1 MSIRIALAGNPNCGK
16 TTLFNELTGSNQY
29 VGNWAGV
36 TVEKKDGIL
45 KGHKDV
51 IIQDLP
57 GIYSL
62 SPYTLEEK
70 VARNYLVNEQ
80 PDVIL
85 NIIDGTNLERNLYLS
100 TQLIEIGLPVVMAV
114 NMMDLVK
121 KSGDKIDIKK
131 MGEELGCEVVEI
143 SALQGKGCKEAAERA
158 IEAAK
163 SGRKHC
169 LPSVFT
175 GSVEH
180 AIAHIEESIHDKVD
194 KEFVRWYAIKVF
206 ERDHDATDALQLD
219 PKTLAHL
226 DTHIKDCEDEMD
238 DDSESIIIN
247 QRYSYIG
254 RIISSVLTKKHDGHA
269 MTVSDKIDRVV
280 TNRILALPIFFAI
293 MTFVYYISVTTI
305 GTWATDWTN
314 DVFFGE
320 YVNDAA
326 AGLMEAI
333 AAPDWLES
341 LVVDGII
348 GGVGTVLGF
357 VPQIVLIFFFLALLE
372 DSGYMARVAFIMD
385 RIFRKFG
392 LSGKSF
398 IPMLV
403 SMGCGVPGVMAT
415 RTIENEKDRRMT
427 IMTTTF
433 IPCGAKTPIIA
444 LIAGAFFPENSWVAP
459 GAYFIG
465 VGAIILSGL
474 ILKKTA
480 MFAGD
485 PTPFVME
492 LPIYHIPAWK
502 NVIIHAWDRC
512 KAFVQK
518 AGTVIFVSSALIW
531 FLSSYNWK
539 VDSVEQN
546 DSMLA
551 SIGNVAAPVFQPLGW
566 GEWKPTMATITGLIA
581 KENVVGTFGV
591 LYADGSSG
599 EDEAEKTEDS
609 PETQEMAPA
618 GRELQASL
626 EEGSGESA
634 AEAEEE
640 EDEDEEIR
648 ETGDRLVQAGA
659 FTFLSAFSFMIF
671 NLLCAPCFA
680 AMGAIRREM
689 NSAKWTFFA
698 IGYMCALAY
707 CLAFLIY
714 QLGAWLY
721 AEASFGIGQGI
732 ALLLLLGLVYLVAKK
747 PYTASK

>member
-398 IPMLV
+398 IPILV
-403 SMGCGVPGVMAT
+403 GSGCGVPAVMAT
-415 RTIENEKDRRMT
+415 RTIEDQRDRRMT
-427 IMTTTF
+427 IMLCTF
-433 IPCGAKTPIIA
+433 IPCSAKAVIISM
-444 LIAGAFFPENSWVAP
+444 ITSTFFPDSVLMAP
-459 GAYFIG
+459 AMYFLGIAVIVLAG
-465 VGAIILSGL
+465 IA
-474 ILKKTA
+474 LKKTSA
-480 MFAGD
+480 FAGD
-485 PTPFVME
+485 PAPFVME
-492 LPIYHIPAWK
+492 LPAYHIPAMK
-502 NVIIHAWDRC
+502 GVIRHMWDRA
-512 KAFVQK
+512 KGFIIK
-518 AGTVIFVSSALIW
+518 AGTIIFAACVIIW
-531 FLSSYNWK
+531 FFSAFNASMEM
-539 VDSVEQN
+539 VDIE

-551 SIGNVAAPVFQPLGW
+551 AFGGAISWIFAPVGLGD
-566 GEWKPTMATITGLIA
+566 WKGAVAVISAEMA
-581 KENVVGTFGV
+581 KENAIGTLAVLNGV
-591 LYADGSSG
+591 AADA
-599 EDEAEKTEDS
+599 EDMEL
-609 PETQEMAPA
+609 MAGIA
-618 GRELQASL
+618 GM
-626 EEGSGESA
+626 
-634 AEAEEE
+634 
-640 EDEDEEIR
+640 
-648 ETGDRLVQAGA
+648 
-659 FTFLSAFSFMIF
+659 FTPIAAFSFMIL
-671 NLLCAPCFA
+671 NLFDPPCVV
-680 AMGAIRREM
+680 AMATIAREM
-689 NSAKWTFFA
+689 GDRKWAALA
-698 IGYMCALAY
+698 IGFQIMLGYDMAFVAY
-707 CLAFLIY
+707 NIGSWLFY
-714 QLGAWLY
+714 GA
-721 AEASFGIGQGI
+721 AFGIGQVLAI
-732 ALLLLLGLVYLVAKK
+732 VVSLAALWMIVRPAPKK
-747 PYTASK
+747 KEEILEGAGVKA

>member
-398 IPMLV
+398 IPILV
-403 SMGCGVPGVMAT
+403 GSGCGVPAVMAT
-415 RTIENEKDRRMT
+415 RTIEDQRDRRMT
-427 IMTTTF
+427 IMLCTF
-433 IPCGAKTPIIA
+433 IPCSAKAVIISM
-444 LIAGAFFPENSWVAP
+444 ITSTFFPDSVLMAP
-459 GAYFIG
+459 GMYFLGIAVIVLAG
-465 VGAIILSGL
+465 IA
-474 ILKKTA
+474 LKKTSA
-480 MFAGD
+480 FAGD
-485 PTPFVME
+485 PAPFVME
-492 LPIYHIPAWK
+492 LPAYHIPAMK
-502 NVIIHAWDRC
+502 GVIRHMWDRA
-512 KAFVQK
+512 KGFIIK
-518 AGTVIFVSSALIW
+518 AGTIIFAACVIIW
-531 FLSSYNWK
+531 FFSAFNASMEM
-539 VDSVEQN
+539 VDIE

-551 SIGNVAAPVFQPLGW
+551 AFGGAISWIFAPVGLGD
-566 GEWKPTMATITGLIA
+566 WKGAVAVISAEMA
-581 KENVVGTFGV
+581 KENAIGTLAVLNGV
-591 LYADGSSG
+591 AADA
-599 EDEAEKTEDS
+599 EDMEL
-609 PETQEMAPA
+609 MAGIA
-618 GRELQASL
+618 GM
-626 EEGSGESA
+626 
-634 AEAEEE
+634 
-640 EDEDEEIR
+640 
-648 ETGDRLVQAGA
+648 
-659 FTFLSAFSFMIF
+659 FTPIAAFSFMIL
-671 NLLCAPCFA
+671 NLFDPPCVV
-680 AMGAIRREM
+680 AMATIAREM
-689 NSAKWTFFA
+689 GDRKWAALA
-698 IGYMCALAY
+698 IGFQIMLGYGMAFVAY
-707 CLAFLIY
+707 NIGSWLFY
-714 QLGAWLY
+714 GA
-721 AEASFGIGQGI
+721 AFGIGQVLAI
-732 ALLLLLGLVYLVAKK
+732 VVSLAALWMIVRPAPKK
-747 PYTASK
+747 KEEILEGAGVKA

>member
-398 IPMLV
+398 IPILV
-403 SMGCGVPGVMAT
+403 GSGCGVPAVMAT
-415 RTIENEKDRRMT
+415 RTIEDQRDRRMT
-427 IMTTTF
+427 IMLCTF
-433 IPCGAKTPIIA
+433 IPCSAKAVIISM
-444 LIAGAFFPENSWVAP
+444 ITSTFFPDSVLMAP
-459 GAYFIG
+459 AMYFLGIAVIVLAG
-465 VGAIILSGL
+465 IA
-474 ILKKTA
+474 LKKTSA
-480 MFAGD
+480 FAGD
-485 PTPFVME
+485 PAPFVME
-492 LPIYHIPAWK
+492 LPAYHIPAMK
-502 NVIIHAWDRC
+502 GVIRHMWDRA
-512 KAFVQK
+512 KGFIIK
-518 AGTVIFVSSALIW
+518 AGTIIFAACVIIW
-531 FLSSYNWK
+531 FFSAFNASMEM
-539 VDSVEQN
+539 VDIE

-551 SIGNVAAPVFQPLGW
+551 AFGGAISWIFAPVGLGD
-566 GEWKPTMATITGLIA
+566 WKGAVAVISAEMA
-581 KENVVGTFGV
+581 KENAIGTLAVLNGV
-591 LYADGSSG
+591 AADA
-599 EDEAEKTEDS
+599 EDMEL
-609 PETQEMAPA
+609 MAGIA
-618 GRELQASL
+618 GM
-626 EEGSGESA
+626 
-634 AEAEEE
+634 
-640 EDEDEEIR
+640 
-648 ETGDRLVQAGA
+648 
-659 FTFLSAFSFMIF
+659 FTPIAAFSFMIL
-671 NLLCAPCFA
+671 NLFDPPCVV
-680 AMGAIRREM
+680 AMATIAREM
-689 NSAKWTFFA
+689 GDRKWAALA
-698 IGYMCALAY
+698 IGFQIMLGYGMAFVAY
-707 CLAFLIY
+707 NIGSWLFY
-714 QLGAWLY
+714 GA
-721 AEASFGIGQGI
+721 AFGIGQI
-732 ALLLLLGLVYLVAKK
+732 LAIVVSLAALWMIVRPAPKK
-747 PYTASK
+747 KEEILEGAGVKA

>member
-357 VPQIVLIFFFLALLE
+357 VPQIVLIFFFLTLLE

-398 IPMLV
+398 IPILV
-403 SMGCGVPGVMAT
+403 GSGCGVPAVMAT
-415 RTIENEKDRRMT
+415 RTIEDQRDRRMT
-427 IMTTTF
+427 IMLCTF
-433 IPCGAKTPIIA
+433 IPCSAKAVIISM
-444 LIAGAFFPENSWVAP
+444 ITSTFFPDSVLMAP
-459 GAYFIG
+459 AMYFLGIAVIVLAG
-465 VGAIILSGL
+465 IA
-474 ILKKTA
+474 LKKTSA
-480 MFAGD
+480 FAGD
-485 PTPFVME
+485 PAPFVME
-492 LPIYHIPAWK
+492 LPAYHIPAMK
-502 NVIIHAWDRC
+502 GVIRHMWDRA
-512 KAFVQK
+512 KGFIIK
-518 AGTVIFVSSALIW
+518 AGTIIFAACVIIW
-531 FLSSYNWK
+531 FFSAFNASMEM
-539 VDSVEQN
+539 VDIE

-551 SIGNVAAPVFQPLGW
+551 AFGGAISWIFAPVGLGD
-566 GEWKPTMATITGLIA
+566 WKGAVAVISAEMA
-581 KENVVGTFGV
+581 KENAIGTLAVLNGV
-591 LYADGSSG
+591 AADA
-599 EDEAEKTEDS
+599 EDMEL
-609 PETQEMAPA
+609 MAGIA
-618 GRELQASL
+618 GM
-626 EEGSGESA
+626 
-634 AEAEEE
+634 
-640 EDEDEEIR
+640 
-648 ETGDRLVQAGA
+648 
-659 FTFLSAFSFMIF
+659 FTPIAAFSFMIL
-671 NLLCAPCFA
+671 NLFDPPCVV
-680 AMGAIRREM
+680 AMATIAREM
-689 NSAKWTFFA
+689 GDRKWAALA
-698 IGYMCALAY
+698 IGFQIMLGYGMALVAY
-707 CLAFLIY
+707 NIGSWLFY
-714 QLGAWLY
+714 GA
-721 AEASFGIGQGI
+721 AFGIGQVLAI
-732 ALLLLLGLVYLVAKK
+732 VVSLAALWMIVRPAPKK
-747 PYTASK
+747 KEEILEGAGVKA

>member
-100 TQLIEIGLPVVMAV
+100 AQLIEIGLPVVMAV

-305 GTWATDWTN
+305 GTWATNWTN

-398 IPMLV
+398 IPILV
-403 SMGCGVPGVMAT
+403 GSGCGVPAVMAT
-415 RTIENEKDRRMT
+415 RTIEDQRDRRMT
-427 IMTTTF
+427 IMLCTF
-433 IPCGAKTPIIA
+433 IPCSAKAVIISM
-444 LIAGAFFPENSWVAP
+444 ITSTFFPDSVLMAP
-459 GAYFIG
+459 AMYFLGIAVIVLAG
-465 VGAIILSGL
+465 IA
-474 ILKKTA
+474 LKKTSA
-480 MFAGD
+480 FAGD
-485 PTPFVME
+485 PAPFVME
-492 LPIYHIPAWK
+492 LPAYHIPAMK
-502 NVIIHAWDRC
+502 GVIRHMWDRA
-512 KAFVQK
+512 KGFIIK
-518 AGTVIFVSSALIW
+518 AGTIIFAACVIIW
-531 FLSSYNWK
+531 FFSAFNASMEM
-539 VDSVEQN
+539 VDIE

-551 SIGNVAAPVFQPLGW
+551 AFGGAISWIFAPVGLGD
-566 GEWKPTMATITGLIA
+566 WKGAVAVISAEMA
-581 KENVVGTFGV
+581 KENAIGTLAVLNGV
-591 LYADGSSG
+591 AADA
-599 EDEAEKTEDS
+599 EDMEL
-609 PETQEMAPA
+609 MAGIA
-618 GRELQASL
+618 GM
-626 EEGSGESA
+626 
-634 AEAEEE
+634 
-640 EDEDEEIR
+640 
-648 ETGDRLVQAGA
+648 
-659 FTFLSAFSFMIF
+659 FTPIAAFSFMIL
-671 NLLCAPCFA
+671 NLFDPPCVV
-680 AMGAIRREM
+680 AMATIAREM
-689 NSAKWTFFA
+689 GDRKWAALA
-698 IGYMCALAY
+698 IGFQIMLGYGMAFVAY
-707 CLAFLIY
+707 NIGSWLFY
-714 QLGAWLY
+714 GA
-721 AEASFGIGQGI
+721 AFGIGQVLAI
-732 ALLLLLGLVYLVAKK
+732 VVSLAALWMIVRPAPKK
-747 PYTASK
+747 KEEILEGAGVKA

>member
-280 TNRILALPIFFAI
+280 TNRILALPIFFVI

-398 IPMLV
+398 IPILV
-403 SMGCGVPGVMAT
+403 GSGCGVPAVMAT
-415 RTIENEKDRRMT
+415 RTIEDQRDRRMT
-427 IMTTTF
+427 IMLCTF
-433 IPCGAKTPIIA
+433 IPCSAKAVIISM
-444 LIAGAFFPENSWVAP
+444 ITSTFFPDSVLMAP
-459 GAYFIG
+459 AMYFLGIAVIVLAG
-465 VGAIILSGL
+465 IA
-474 ILKKTA
+474 LKKTSA
-480 MFAGD
+480 FAGD
-485 PTPFVME
+485 PAPFVME
-492 LPIYHIPAWK
+492 LPAYHIPAMK
-502 NVIIHAWDRC
+502 GVIRHMWDRA
-512 KAFVQK
+512 KGFIIK
-518 AGTVIFVSSALIW
+518 AGTIIFAACVIIW
-531 FLSSYNWK
+531 FFSAFNASMEM
-539 VDSVEQN
+539 VDIE

-551 SIGNVAAPVFQPLGW
+551 AFGGAISWIFAPVGLGD
-566 GEWKPTMATITGLIA
+566 WKGAVAVISAEMA
-581 KENVVGTFGV
+581 KENAIGTLAVLNGV
-591 LYADGSSG
+591 AADA
-599 EDEAEKTEDS
+599 EDMEL
-609 PETQEMAPA
+609 MAGIA
-618 GRELQASL
+618 GM
-626 EEGSGESA
+626 
-634 AEAEEE
+634 
-640 EDEDEEIR
+640 
-648 ETGDRLVQAGA
+648 
-659 FTFLSAFSFMIF
+659 FTPIAAFSFMIL
-671 NLLCAPCFA
+671 NLFDPPCVV
-680 AMGAIRREM
+680 AMATIAREM
-689 NSAKWTFFA
+689 GDRKWAALA
-698 IGYMCALAY
+698 IGFQIMLGYGMAFVAY
-707 CLAFLIY
+707 NIGSWLFY
-714 QLGAWLY
+714 GA
-721 AEASFGIGQGI
+721 AFGIGQVLAI
-732 ALLLLLGLVYLVAKK
+732 VVSLAALWMIVRPAPKK
-747 PYTASK
+747 KEEILEGAGVKA

>member
-398 IPMLV
+398 IPILV
-403 SMGCGVPGVMAT
+403 GSGCGVPAVMAT
-415 RTIENEKDRRMT
+415 RTIEDQRDRRMT
-427 IMTTTF
+427 IMLCTF
-433 IPCGAKTPIIA
+433 IPCSAKAVIISM
-444 LIAGAFFPENSWVAP
+444 ITSTFFPDSVLMAP
-459 GAYFIG
+459 AMYFLGIAVIVLAG
-465 VGAIILSGL
+465 IA
-474 ILKKTA
+474 LKKTSA
-480 MFAGD
+480 FAGD
-485 PTPFVME
+485 PAPFVME
-492 LPIYHIPAWK
+492 LPAYHIPAMK
-502 NVIIHAWDRC
+502 GVIRHMWDRA
-512 KAFVQK
+512 KGFIIK
-518 AGTVIFVSSALIW
+518 AGTIIFAACVIIW
-531 FLSSYNWK
+531 FFSAFNASMEM
-539 VDSVEQN
+539 VDIE

-551 SIGNVAAPVFQPLGW
+551 AFGGAISWIFAPVGLGD
-566 GEWKPTMATITGLIA
+566 WKGAVAVISAEMA
-581 KENVVGTFGV
+581 KENAIGTLAVLNGV
-591 LYADGSSG
+591 AADA
-599 EDEAEKTEDS
+599 EDMEL
-609 PETQEMAPA
+609 MAGIA
-618 GRELQASL
+618 GM
-626 EEGSGESA
+626 
-634 AEAEEE
+634 
-640 EDEDEEIR
+640 
-648 ETGDRLVQAGA
+648 
-659 FTFLSAFSFMIF
+659 FTPIAAFSFMIL
-671 NLLCAPCFA
+671 NLFDPPCVV
-680 AMGAIRREM
+680 AMATIAREM
-689 NSAKWTFFA
+689 GDRKWAALA
-698 IGYMCALAY
+698 IGFQIMLGYGM
-707 CLAFLIY
+707 AFVACNIGSWLFY
-714 QLGAWLY
+714 GA
-721 AEASFGIGQGI
+721 AFGIGQVLAI
-732 ALLLLLGLVYLVAKK
+732 VVSLAALWMIVRPAPKK
-747 PYTASK
+747 KEEILEGAGVKA

>member
-1 MSIRIALAGNPNCGK
+1 M
-16 TTLFNELTGSNQY
+16 
-29 VGNWAGV
+29 
-36 TVEKKDGIL
+36 
-45 KGHKDV
+45 
-51 IIQDLP
+51 
-57 GIYSL
+57 
-62 SPYTLEEK
+62 
-70 VARNYLVNEQ
+70 
-80 PDVIL
+80 
-85 NIIDGTNLERNLYLS
+85 
-100 TQLIEIGLPVVMAV
+100 
-114 NMMDLVK
+114 
-121 KSGDKIDIKK
+121 
-131 MGEELGCEVVEI
+131 EI

-398 IPMLV
+398 IPILV
-403 SMGCGVPGVMAT
+403 GSGCGVPAVMAT
-415 RTIENEKDRRMT
+415 RTIEDQRDRRMT
-427 IMTTTF
+427 IMLCTF
-433 IPCGAKTPIIA
+433 IPCSAKAVIISM
-444 LIAGAFFPENSWVAP
+444 ITSTFFPDSVLMAP
-459 GAYFIG
+459 AMYFLGIAVIVLAG
-465 VGAIILSGL
+465 IA
-474 ILKKTA
+474 LKKTSA
-480 MFAGD
+480 FAGD
-485 PTPFVME
+485 PAPFVME
-492 LPIYHIPAWK
+492 LPAYHIPAMK
-502 NVIIHAWDRC
+502 GVIRHMWDRA
-512 KAFVQK
+512 KGFIIK
-518 AGTVIFVSSALIW
+518 AGTIIFAACVIIW
-531 FLSSYNWK
+531 FFSAFNASMEM
-539 VDSVEQN
+539 VDIE

-551 SIGNVAAPVFQPLGW
+551 AFGGAISWIFAPVGLGD
-566 GEWKPTMATITGLIA
+566 WKGAVAVISAEMA
-581 KENVVGTFGV
+581 KENAIGTLAVLNGV
-591 LYADGSSG
+591 AADA
-599 EDEAEKTEDS
+599 EDMEL
-609 PETQEMAPA
+609 MAGIA
-618 GRELQASL
+618 GM
-626 EEGSGESA
+626 
-634 AEAEEE
+634 
-640 EDEDEEIR
+640 
-648 ETGDRLVQAGA
+648 
-659 FTFLSAFSFMIF
+659 FTPIAAFSFMIL
-671 NLLCAPCFA
+671 NLFDPPCVV
-680 AMGAIRREM
+680 AMATIAREM
-689 NSAKWTFFA
+689 GDRKWAALA
-698 IGYMCALAY
+698 IGFQIMLGYGMAFVAY
-707 CLAFLIY
+707 NIGSWLFY
-714 QLGAWLY
+714 GA
-721 AEASFGIGQGI
+721 AFGIGQVLAI
-732 ALLLLLGLVYLVAKK
+732 VVSLAALWMIVRPAPKK
-747 PYTASK
+747 KEEILEGAGVKA

>member
-398 IPMLV
+398 IPILV
-403 SMGCGVPGVMAT
+403 GSGCGVPAVMAT
-415 RTIENEKDRRMT
+415 RTIEDQRDRRMT
-427 IMTTTF
+427 IMLCTF
-433 IPCGAKTPIIA
+433 IPCSAKAVIISM
-444 LIAGAFFPENSWVAP
+444 ITFTFFPDSVLMAP
-459 GAYFIG
+459 AMYFLGIAVIVLAG
-465 VGAIILSGL
+465 IA
-474 ILKKTA
+474 LKKTSA
-480 MFAGD
+480 FAGD
-485 PTPFVME
+485 PAPFVME
-492 LPIYHIPAWK
+492 LPAYHIPAMK
-502 NVIIHAWDRC
+502 GVIRHMWDRA
-512 KAFVQK
+512 KGFIIK
-518 AGTVIFVSSALIW
+518 AGTIIFAACVIIW
-531 FLSSYNWK
+531 FFSAFNASMEM
-539 VDSVEQN
+539 VDIE

-551 SIGNVAAPVFQPLGW
+551 AFGGAISWIFAPVGLGD
-566 GEWKPTMATITGLIA
+566 WKGAVAVISAEMA
-581 KENVVGTFGV
+581 KENAIGTLAVLNGV
-591 LYADGSSG
+591 AADA
-599 EDEAEKTEDS
+599 EDMEL
-609 PETQEMAPA
+609 MAGIA
-618 GRELQASL
+618 GM
-626 EEGSGESA
+626 
-634 AEAEEE
+634 
-640 EDEDEEIR
+640 
-648 ETGDRLVQAGA
+648 
-659 FTFLSAFSFMIF
+659 FTPIAAFSFMIL
-671 NLLCAPCFA
+671 NLFDPPCVV
-680 AMGAIRREM
+680 AMATIAREM
-689 NSAKWTFFA
+689 GDRKWAALA
-698 IGYMCALAY
+698 IGFQIMLGYGMAFVAY
-707 CLAFLIY
+707 NIGSWLFY
-714 QLGAWLY
+714 GA
-721 AEASFGIGQGI
+721 AFGIGQVLAI
-732 ALLLLLGLVYLVAKK
+732 VVSLAALWMIVRPAPKK
-747 PYTASK
+747 KEEILEGAGVKA

>member
-206 ERDHDATDALQLD
+206 ERDHDATDSLQLD

-398 IPMLV
+398 IPILV
-403 SMGCGVPGVMAT
+403 GSGCGVPAVMAT
-415 RTIENEKDRRMT
+415 RTIEDQRDRRMT
-427 IMTTTF
+427 IMLCTF
-433 IPCGAKTPIIA
+433 IPCSAKAVIISM
-444 LIAGAFFPENSWVAP
+444 ITSTFFPDSVLMAP
-459 GAYFIG
+459 AMYFLGIAVIVLAG
-465 VGAIILSGL
+465 IA
-474 ILKKTA
+474 LKKTSA
-480 MFAGD
+480 FAGD
-485 PTPFVME
+485 PAPFVME
-492 LPIYHIPAWK
+492 LPAYHIPAMK
-502 NVIIHAWDRC
+502 GVIRHMWDRA
-512 KAFVQK
+512 KGFIIK
-518 AGTVIFVSSALIW
+518 AGTIIFAACVIIW
-531 FLSSYNWK
+531 FFSAFNASMEM
-539 VDSVEQN
+539 VDIE

-551 SIGNVAAPVFQPLGW
+551 AFGGAISWIFAPVGLGD
-566 GEWKPTMATITGLIA
+566 WKGAVAVISAEMA
-581 KENVVGTFGV
+581 KENAIGTLAVLNGV
-591 LYADGSSG
+591 AADA
-599 EDEAEKTEDS
+599 EDMEL
-609 PETQEMAPA
+609 MAGIA
-618 GRELQASL
+618 GM
-626 EEGSGESA
+626 
-634 AEAEEE
+634 
-640 EDEDEEIR
+640 
-648 ETGDRLVQAGA
+648 
-659 FTFLSAFSFMIF
+659 FTPIAAFSFMIL
-671 NLLCAPCFA
+671 NLFDPPCVV
-680 AMGAIRREM
+680 AMATIAREM
-689 NSAKWTFFA
+689 GDRKWAALA
-698 IGYMCALAY
+698 IGFQIMLGYGMAFVAY
-707 CLAFLIY
+707 NIGSWLFY
-714 QLGAWLY
+714 GA
-721 AEASFGIGQGI
+721 AFGIGQVLAI
-732 ALLLLLGLVYLVAKK
+732 VVSLAALWMIVRPAPKK
-747 PYTASK
+747 KEEILEGAGVKA

>member
-219 PKTLAHL
+219 PKTLAVL

-305 GTWATDWTN
+305 GTWATNWTN

-398 IPMLV
+398 IPILV
-403 SMGCGVPGVMAT
+403 GSGCGVPAVMAT
-415 RTIENEKDRRMT
+415 RTIEDQRDRRMT
-427 IMTTTF
+427 IMLCTF
-433 IPCGAKTPIIA
+433 IPCSAKAVIISM
-444 LIAGAFFPENSWVAP
+444 ITSTFFPDSVLMAP
-459 GAYFIG
+459 AMYFLGIAVIVLAG
-465 VGAIILSGL
+465 IA
-474 ILKKTA
+474 LKKTSA
-480 MFAGD
+480 FAGD
-485 PTPFVME
+485 PAPFVME
-492 LPIYHIPAWK
+492 LPAYHIPAMK
-502 NVIIHAWDRC
+502 GVIRHMWDRA
-512 KAFVQK
+512 KGFIIK
-518 AGTVIFVSSALIW
+518 AGTIIFAACVIIW
-531 FLSSYNWK
+531 FFSAFNASMEM
-539 VDSVEQN
+539 VDIE

-551 SIGNVAAPVFQPLGW
+551 AFGGAISWIFAPVGLGD
-566 GEWKPTMATITGLIA
+566 WKGAVAVISAEMA
-581 KENVVGTFGV
+581 KENAIGTLAVLNGV
-591 LYADGSSG
+591 AADA
-599 EDEAEKTEDS
+599 EDMEL
-609 PETQEMAPA
+609 MAGIA
-618 GRELQASL
+618 GM
-626 EEGSGESA
+626 
-634 AEAEEE
+634 
-640 EDEDEEIR
+640 
-648 ETGDRLVQAGA
+648 
-659 FTFLSAFSFMIF
+659 FTPIAAFSFMIL
-671 NLLCAPCFA
+671 NLFDPPCVV
-680 AMGAIRREM
+680 AMATIAREM
-689 NSAKWTFFA
+689 GDRKWAALA
-698 IGYMCALAY
+698 IGFQIMLGYGMAFVAY
-707 CLAFLIY
+707 NIGSWLFY
-714 QLGAWLY
+714 GA
-721 AEASFGIGQGI
+721 AFGIGQVLAI
-732 ALLLLLGLVYLVAKK
+732 VVSLAALWMIVRPAPKK
-747 PYTASK
+747 KEEILEGAGVKA

>member
-219 PKTLAHL
+219 PKTLAYL

-254 RIISSVLTKKHDGHA
+254 RIISSVLTKKHECHA

-398 IPMLV
+398 IPILV
-403 SMGCGVPGVMAT
+403 GSGCGVPAVMAT
-415 RTIENEKDRRMT
+415 RTIEDQRDRRMT
-427 IMTTTF
+427 IMLCTF
-433 IPCGAKTPIIA
+433 IPCSAKAVIISM
-444 LIAGAFFPENSWVAP
+444 ITSTFFPDSVLMAP
-459 GAYFIG
+459 AMYFLGIAVIVLAG
-465 VGAIILSGL
+465 IA
-474 ILKKTA
+474 LKKTSA
-480 MFAGD
+480 FAGD
-485 PTPFVME
+485 PAPFVME
-492 LPIYHIPAWK
+492 LPAYHIPAMK
-502 NVIIHAWDRC
+502 GVIRHMWDRA
-512 KAFVQK
+512 KGFIIK
-518 AGTVIFVSSALIW
+518 AGTIIFAACVIIW
-531 FLSSYNWK
+531 FFSAFNASMEM
-539 VDSVEQN
+539 VDIE

-551 SIGNVAAPVFQPLGW
+551 AFGGAISWIFAPVGLGD
-566 GEWKPTMATITGLIA
+566 WKGAVAVISAEMA
-581 KENVVGTFGV
+581 KENAIGTLAVLNGV
-591 LYADGSSG
+591 AADA
-599 EDEAEKTEDS
+599 EDMEL
-609 PETQEMAPA
+609 MAGIA
-618 GRELQASL
+618 GM
-626 EEGSGESA
+626 
-634 AEAEEE
+634 
-640 EDEDEEIR
+640 
-648 ETGDRLVQAGA
+648 
-659 FTFLSAFSFMIF
+659 FTPIAAFSFMIL
-671 NLLCAPCFA
+671 NLFDPPCVV
-680 AMGAIRREM
+680 AMATIAREM
-689 NSAKWTFFA
+689 GDRKWAALA
-698 IGYMCALAY
+698 IGFQIMLGYGMAFVAY
-707 CLAFLIY
+707 NIGSWLFY
-714 QLGAWLY
+714 GA
-721 AEASFGIGQGI
+721 AFGIGQVLAI
-732 ALLLLLGLVYLVAKK
+732 VVSLAALWMIVRPAPKK
-747 PYTASK
+747 KEEILEGAGVKA

>member
-314 DVFFGE
+314 DVFIGE

-398 IPMLV
+398 IPILV
-403 SMGCGVPGVMAT
+403 GSGCGVPAVMAT
-415 RTIENEKDRRMT
+415 RTIEDQRDRRMT
-427 IMTTTF
+427 IMLCTF
-433 IPCGAKTPIIA
+433 IPCSAKAVIISM
-444 LIAGAFFPENSWVAP
+444 ITSTFFPDSVLMAP
-459 GAYFIG
+459 AMYFLGIAVIVLAG
-465 VGAIILSGL
+465 IA
-474 ILKKTA
+474 LKKTSA
-480 MFAGD
+480 FAGD
-485 PTPFVME
+485 PAPFVME
-492 LPIYHIPAWK
+492 LPAYHIPAMTG
-502 NVIIHAWDRC
+502 VIRHMWDRA
-512 KAFVQK
+512 KGFIIK
-518 AGTVIFVSSALIW
+518 AGTIIFAACVIIW
-531 FLSSYNWK
+531 FFSAFNASMEM
-539 VDSVEQN
+539 VDIE

-551 SIGNVAAPVFQPLGW
+551 AFGGAISWIFAPVGLGD
-566 GEWKPTMATITGLIA
+566 WKGAVAVISAEMA
-581 KENVVGTFGV
+581 KENAIGTLAVLNGV
-591 LYADGSSG
+591 AADA
-599 EDEAEKTEDS
+599 EDMEL
-609 PETQEMAPA
+609 MAGIA
-618 GRELQASL
+618 GM
-626 EEGSGESA
+626 
-634 AEAEEE
+634 
-640 EDEDEEIR
+640 
-648 ETGDRLVQAGA
+648 
-659 FTFLSAFSFMIF
+659 FTPIAAFSFMIL
-671 NLLCAPCFA
+671 NLFDPPCVV
-680 AMGAIRREM
+680 AMATIAREM
-689 NSAKWTFFA
+689 GDRKWAALA
-698 IGYMCALAY
+698 IGFQIMLGYGMAFVAY
-707 CLAFLIY
+707 NIGSWLFY
-714 QLGAWLY
+714 GA
-721 AEASFGIGQGI
+721 AFGIGQVLAI
-732 ALLLLLGLVYLVAKK
+732 VVSLAALWMIVRPAPKK
-747 PYTASK
+747 KEEILEGAGVKA

>member
-398 IPMLV
+398 IPILV
-403 SMGCGVPGVMAT
+403 GSGCGVPAVMAT
-415 RTIENEKDRRMT
+415 RTIEDQRDRRMT
-427 IMTTTF
+427 IMLCTF
-433 IPCGAKTPIIA
+433 IPCSAKAVIISM
-444 LIAGAFFPENSWVAP
+444 ITSTFFPDSVLMAP
-459 GAYFIG
+459 AMYFLGIAVIVLAG
-465 VGAIILSGL
+465 IA
-474 ILKKTA
+474 LKKTSA
-480 MFAGD
+480 FAGD
-485 PTPFVME
+485 PAPFVME
-492 LPIYHIPAWK
+492 LPAYHIPAMK
-502 NVIIHAWDRC
+502 GVIRHMWDRA
-512 KAFVQK
+512 KGFIIK
-518 AGTVIFVSSALIW
+518 AGTIIFAACVIIW
-531 FLSSYNWK
+531 FFSAFNASMEM
-539 VDSVEQN
+539 VDIE

-551 SIGNVAAPVFQPLGW
+551 AFGGAISWIFAPVGLGD
-566 GEWKPTMATITGLIA
+566 WKDAVAVISAEMA
-581 KENVVGTFGV
+581 KENAIGTLAVLNGV
-591 LYADGSSG
+591 AADA
-599 EDEAEKTEDS
+599 EDMEL
-609 PETQEMAPA
+609 MAGIA
-618 GRELQASL
+618 GM
-626 EEGSGESA
+626 
-634 AEAEEE
+634 
-640 EDEDEEIR
+640 
-648 ETGDRLVQAGA
+648 
-659 FTFLSAFSFMIF
+659 FTPIAAFSFMIL
-671 NLLCAPCFA
+671 NLFDPPCVV
-680 AMGAIRREM
+680 AMATIAREM
-689 NSAKWTFFA
+689 GDRKWAALA
-698 IGYMCALAY
+698 IGFQIMLGYGMAFVAY
-707 CLAFLIY
+707 NIGSWLFY
-714 QLGAWLY
+714 GA
-721 AEASFGIGQGI
+721 AFGIGQVLAI
-732 ALLLLLGLVYLVAKK
+732 VVSLAALWMIVRPAPKK
-747 PYTASK
+747 KEEILEGAGVKA

>member
-398 IPMLV
+398 IPILV
-403 SMGCGVPGVMAT
+403 GSGCGVPAVMAT
-415 RTIENEKDRRMT
+415 RTIEDQRDRRMT
-427 IMTTTF
+427 IMLCTF
-433 IPCGAKTPIIA
+433 IPCSAKAVIISM
-444 LIAGAFFPENSWVAP
+444 ITSTFFPDSVLMAP
-459 GAYFIG
+459 AMYFLGIAVIVLAG
-465 VGAIILSGL
+465 IA
-474 ILKKTA
+474 LKKTSA
-480 MFAGD
+480 FAGD
-485 PTPFVME
+485 PAPFVME
-492 LPIYHIPAWK
+492 LPAYHIPAMK
-502 NVIIHAWDRC
+502 GVIRHMWDRA
-512 KAFVQK
+512 KGFIIK
-518 AGTVIFVSSALIW
+518 AGTIIFAACVIIW
-531 FLSSYNWK
+531 FFSAFNASMEM
-539 VDSVEQN
+539 VDIE

-551 SIGNVAAPVFQPLGW
+551 AFGGAISWIFAPVGLGD
-566 GEWKPTMATITGLIA
+566 WKGAVAVISAEMA
-581 KENVVGTFGV
+581 KENAIGTLAVLNGV
-591 LYADGSSG
+591 AADA
-599 EDEAEKTEDS
+599 EDMEL
-609 PETQEMAPA
+609 MAGIA
-618 GRELQASL
+618 GM
-626 EEGSGESA
+626 
-634 AEAEEE
+634 
-640 EDEDEEIR
+640 
-648 ETGDRLVQAGA
+648 
-659 FTFLSAFSFMIF
+659 FTPIAAFSFMIL
-671 NLLCAPCFA
+671 NLFDPPCVV
-680 AMGAIRREM
+680 AMATIAREM
-689 NSAKWTFFA
+689 GDRKWAALA
-698 IGYMCALAY
+698 IGFQIMLGYGMAFVAY
-707 CLAFLIY
+707 NIGSWLFY
-714 QLGAWLY
+714 GA
-721 AEASFGIGQGI
+721 AFGIGQVLAI
-732 ALLLLLGLVYLVAKK
+732 VVSLAAFWMIVRPAPKK
-747 PYTASK
+747 KEEILEGAGVKA

>member
-121 KSGDKIDIKK
+121 KSGDKINIKK

-398 IPMLV
+398 IPILV
-403 SMGCGVPGVMAT
+403 GSGCGVPAVMAT
-415 RTIENEKDRRMT
+415 RTIEDQRDRRMT
-427 IMTTTF
+427 IMLCTF
-433 IPCGAKTPIIA
+433 IPCSAKAVIISM
-444 LIAGAFFPENSWVAP
+444 ITSTFFPDSVLMAP
-459 GAYFIG
+459 AMYFLGIAVIVLAG
-465 VGAIILSGL
+465 IA
-474 ILKKTA
+474 LKKTSA
-480 MFAGD
+480 FAGD
-485 PTPFVME
+485 PAPFVME
-492 LPIYHIPAWK
+492 LPAYHIPAMK
-502 NVIIHAWDRC
+502 GVIRHMWDRA
-512 KAFVQK
+512 KGFIIK
-518 AGTVIFVSSALIW
+518 AGTIIFAACVIIW
-531 FLSSYNWK
+531 FFSAFNASMEM
-539 VDSVEQN
+539 VDIE

-551 SIGNVAAPVFQPLGW
+551 AFGGAISWIFAPVGLGD
-566 GEWKPTMATITGLIA
+566 WKGAVAVISAEMA
-581 KENVVGTFGV
+581 KENAIGTLAVLNGV
-591 LYADGSSG
+591 AADA
-599 EDEAEKTEDS
+599 EDMEL
-609 PETQEMAPA
+609 MAGIA
-618 GRELQASL
+618 GM
-626 EEGSGESA
+626 
-634 AEAEEE
+634 
-640 EDEDEEIR
+640 
-648 ETGDRLVQAGA
+648 
-659 FTFLSAFSFMIF
+659 FTPIAAFSFMIL
-671 NLLCAPCFA
+671 NLFDPPCVV
-680 AMGAIRREM
+680 AMATIAREM
-689 NSAKWTFFA
+689 GDRKWAALA
-698 IGYMCALAY
+698 IGFQIMLGYGMAFVAY
-707 CLAFLIY
+707 NIGSWLFY
-714 QLGAWLY
+714 GA
-721 AEASFGIGQGI
+721 AFGIGQVLAI
-732 ALLLLLGLVYLVAKK
+732 VVSLAALWMIVRPAPKK
-747 PYTASK
+747 KEEILEGAGVKA

>member
-180 AIAHIEESIHDKVD
+180 AIAYIEESIHDKVD

-341 LVVDGII
+341 LVIDGII

-398 IPMLV
+398 IPILV
-403 SMGCGVPGVMAT
+403 GSGCGVPAVMAT
-415 RTIENEKDRRMT
+415 RTIEDQRDRRMT
-427 IMTTTF
+427 IMLCTF
-433 IPCGAKTPIIA
+433 IPCSAKAVIISM
-444 LIAGAFFPENSWVAP
+444 ITSTFFPDSVLMAP
-459 GAYFIG
+459 AMYFLGIAVIVLAG
-465 VGAIILSGL
+465 IA
-474 ILKKTA
+474 LKKTSA
-480 MFAGD
+480 FAGD
-485 PTPFVME
+485 PAPFVME
-492 LPIYHIPAWK
+492 LPAYHIPAMK
-502 NVIIHAWDRC
+502 GVIRHMWDRA
-512 KAFVQK
+512 KGFIIK
-518 AGTVIFVSSALIW
+518 AGTIIFAACVIIW
-531 FLSSYNWK
+531 FFSAFNASMEM
-539 VDSVEQN
+539 VDIE

-551 SIGNVAAPVFQPLGW
+551 AFGGAISWIFAPVGLGD
-566 GEWKPTMATITGLIA
+566 WKGAVAVISAEMA
-581 KENVVGTFGV
+581 KENAIGTLAVLNGV
-591 LYADGSSG
+591 AADA
-599 EDEAEKTEDS
+599 EDMEL
-609 PETQEMAPA
+609 MAGIA
-618 GRELQASL
+618 GM
-626 EEGSGESA
+626 
-634 AEAEEE
+634 
-640 EDEDEEIR
+640 
-648 ETGDRLVQAGA
+648 
-659 FTFLSAFSFMIF
+659 FTPIAAFSFMIL
-671 NLLCAPCFA
+671 NLFDPPCVV
-680 AMGAIRREM
+680 AMATIAREM
-689 NSAKWTFFA
+689 GDRKWAALA
-698 IGYMCALAY
+698 IGFQIMLGYGMALVAY
-707 CLAFLIY
+707 NIGSWLFY
-714 QLGAWLY
+714 GA
-721 AEASFGIGQGI
+721 AFGIGQVLAI
-732 ALLLLLGLVYLVAKK
+732 VVSLAALWMIVRPAPKK
-747 PYTASK
+747 KEEILEGAGVKA

>member
-398 IPMLV
+398 IPILV
-403 SMGCGVPGVMAT
+403 GSGCGVPAVMAT
-415 RTIENEKDRRMT
+415 RTIEDQRDRRMT
-427 IMTTTF
+427 IMLCTF
-433 IPCGAKTPIIA
+433 IPCSAKAVIISM
-444 LIAGAFFPENSWVAP
+444 ITSTFFPDSVLMAP
-459 GAYFIG
+459 AMYFLGIAVIVLAG
-465 VGAIILSGL
+465 IA
-474 ILKKTA
+474 LKKTSA
-480 MFAGD
+480 FAGD
-485 PTPFVME
+485 PAPFVME
-492 LPIYHIPAWK
+492 LPAYHIPAMK
-502 NVIIHAWDRC
+502 GVIRHMWDRA
-512 KAFVQK
+512 KGFIIK
-518 AGTVIFVSSALIW
+518 AGTIIFAACVIIW
-531 FLSSYNWK
+531 FFSAFNASMEM
-539 VDSVEQN
+539 VDIE

-551 SIGNVAAPVFQPLGW
+551 AFGGAVSWIFAPVGLGD
-566 GEWKPTMATITGLIA
+566 WKGAVAVISAEMA
-581 KENVVGTFGV
+581 KENAIGTLAVLNGV
-591 LYADGSSG
+591 AADA
-599 EDEAEKTEDS
+599 EDMEL
-609 PETQEMAPA
+609 MAGIA
-618 GRELQASL
+618 GM
-626 EEGSGESA
+626 
-634 AEAEEE
+634 
-640 EDEDEEIR
+640 
-648 ETGDRLVQAGA
+648 
-659 FTFLSAFSFMIF
+659 FTPIAAFSFMIL
-671 NLLCAPCFA
+671 NLFDPPCVV
-680 AMGAIRREM
+680 AMATIAREM
-689 NSAKWTFFA
+689 GDRKWAALA
-698 IGYMCALAY
+698 IGFQIMLGYGMAFVAY
-707 CLAFLIY
+707 NIGSWLFY
-714 QLGAWLY
+714 GA
-721 AEASFGIGQGI
+721 AFGIGQVLAI
-732 ALLLLLGLVYLVAKK
+732 VVSLAALWMIVRPAPKK
-747 PYTASK
+747 KEEILEGAGVKA

>member
-158 IEAAK
+158 IKAAK

-398 IPMLV
+398 IPILV
-403 SMGCGVPGVMAT
+403 GSGCGVPAVMAT
-415 RTIENEKDRRMT
+415 RTIEDQRDRRMT
-427 IMTTTF
+427 IMLCTF
-433 IPCGAKTPIIA
+433 IPCSAKAII
-444 LIAGAFFPENSWVAP
+444 ISMITSTFFPDSVLMAP
-459 GAYFIG
+459 AMYFLGIAVIVLAG
-465 VGAIILSGL
+465 IA
-474 ILKKTA
+474 LKKTSA
-480 MFAGD
+480 FAGD
-485 PTPFVME
+485 PAPFVME
-492 LPIYHIPAWK
+492 LPAYHIPAMK
-502 NVIIHAWDRC
+502 GVIRHMWDRA
-512 KAFVQK
+512 KGFIIK
-518 AGTVIFVSSALIW
+518 AGTIIFAACVIIW
-531 FLSSYNWK
+531 FFSAFNASMEM
-539 VDSVEQN
+539 VDIE

-551 SIGNVAAPVFQPLGW
+551 AFGGAISWIFAPVGLGD
-566 GEWKPTMATITGLIA
+566 WKGAVAVISAEMA
-581 KENVVGTFGV
+581 KENAIGTLAVLNGV
-591 LYADGSSG
+591 AADA
-599 EDEAEKTEDS
+599 EDMEL
-609 PETQEMAPA
+609 MAGIA
-618 GRELQASL
+618 GM
-626 EEGSGESA
+626 
-634 AEAEEE
+634 
-640 EDEDEEIR
+640 
-648 ETGDRLVQAGA
+648 
-659 FTFLSAFSFMIF
+659 FTPIAAFSFMIL
-671 NLLCAPCFA
+671 NLFDPPCVV
-680 AMGAIRREM
+680 AMATIAREM
-689 NSAKWTFFA
+689 GDRKWAALA
-698 IGYMCALAY
+698 IGFQIMLGYGMAFIAY
-707 CLAFLIY
+707 NIGSWLFY
-714 QLGAWLY
+714 GA
-721 AEASFGIGQGI
+721 AFGIGQVLAI
-732 ALLLLLGLVYLVAKK
+732 VVSLAALWMIVRPAPKK
-747 PYTASK
+747 KEEILEGAGVKA

>member
-180 AIAHIEESIHDKVD
+180 AIAYIEESIHDKVD

-392 LSGKSF
+392 LSGKSC
-398 IPMLV
+398 IPILV
-403 SMGCGVPGVMAT
+403 GSGCGVPAVMAT
-415 RTIENEKDRRMT
+415 RTIEDQRDRRMT
-427 IMTTTF
+427 IMLCTF
-433 IPCGAKTPIIA
+433 IPCSAKAVIISM
-444 LIAGAFFPENSWVAP
+444 ITSTFFPDSVLMAP
-459 GAYFIG
+459 AMYFLGIAVIVLAG
-465 VGAIILSGL
+465 IA
-474 ILKKTA
+474 LKKTSA
-480 MFAGD
+480 FAGD
-485 PTPFVME
+485 PAPFVME
-492 LPIYHIPAWK
+492 LPAYHIPAMK
-502 NVIIHAWDRC
+502 GVIRHMWDRA
-512 KAFVQK
+512 KGFIIK
-518 AGTVIFVSSALIW
+518 AGTIIFAACVIIW
-531 FLSSYNWK
+531 FFSAFNASMEM
-539 VDSVEQN
+539 VDIE

-551 SIGNVAAPVFQPLGW
+551 AFGGAISWIFAPVGLGD
-566 GEWKPTMATITGLIA
+566 WKGAVAVISAEMA
-581 KENVVGTFGV
+581 KENAIGTLAVLNGV
-591 LYADGSSG
+591 AADA
-599 EDEAEKTEDS
+599 EDMEL
-609 PETQEMAPA
+609 MAGIA
-618 GRELQASL
+618 GM
-626 EEGSGESA
+626 
-634 AEAEEE
+634 
-640 EDEDEEIR
+640 
-648 ETGDRLVQAGA
+648 
-659 FTFLSAFSFMIF
+659 FTPIAAFSFMIL
-671 NLLCAPCFA
+671 NLFDPPCVV
-680 AMGAIRREM
+680 AMATIAREM
-689 NSAKWTFFA
+689 GDRKWAALA
-698 IGYMCALAY
+698 IGFQIMLGYGMAFVAY
-707 CLAFLIY
+707 NIGSWLFY
-714 QLGAWLY
+714 GA
-721 AEASFGIGQGI
+721 AFGIGQVLAI
-732 ALLLLLGLVYLVAKK
+732 VVSLAALWMIVRPAPKK
-747 PYTASK
+747 KEEILEGADVKA

>member
-314 DVFFGE
+314 HVFFGE

-398 IPMLV
+398 IPILV
-403 SMGCGVPGVMAT
+403 GSGCGVPAVMAT
-415 RTIENEKDRRMT
+415 RTIEDQRDRRMT
-427 IMTTTF
+427 IMLCTF
-433 IPCGAKTPIIA
+433 IPCSAKAVIISM
-444 LIAGAFFPENSWVAP
+444 ITSTFFPDSVLMAP
-459 GAYFIG
+459 AMYFLGIAVIVLAG
-465 VGAIILSGL
+465 IA
-474 ILKKTA
+474 LKKTSA
-480 MFAGD
+480 FAGD
-485 PTPFVME
+485 PAPFVME
-492 LPIYHIPAWK
+492 LPAYHIPAMK
-502 NVIIHAWDRC
+502 GVIRHMWDRA
-512 KAFVQK
+512 KGFIIK
-518 AGTVIFVSSALIW
+518 AGTIIFAACVIIW
-531 FLSSYNWK
+531 FFSAFNASMEM
-539 VDSVEQN
+539 VDIE

-551 SIGNVAAPVFQPLGW
+551 AFGGAISWIFAPVGLGD
-566 GEWKPTMATITGLIA
+566 WKGAVAVISAEMA
-581 KENVVGTFGV
+581 KENAIGTLAVLNGV
-591 LYADGSSG
+591 AADA
-599 EDEAEKTEDS
+599 EDMEL
-609 PETQEMAPA
+609 MAGIA
-618 GRELQASL
+618 GM
-626 EEGSGESA
+626 
-634 AEAEEE
+634 
-640 EDEDEEIR
+640 
-648 ETGDRLVQAGA
+648 
-659 FTFLSAFSFMIF
+659 FTPIAAFSFMIL
-671 NLLCAPCFA
+671 NLFDPPCVV
-680 AMGAIRREM
+680 AMATIAREM
-689 NSAKWTFFA
+689 GDRKWAALA
-698 IGYMCALAY
+698 IGFQIMLGYGMAFVAY
-707 CLAFLIY
+707 NIGSWLFY
-714 QLGAWLY
+714 GA
-721 AEASFGIGQGI
+721 AFGIGQVLAI
-732 ALLLLLGLVYLVAKK
+732 VVSLAALWMIVRPAPKK
-747 PYTASK
+747 KEEILEGAGVKA

>member
-314 DVFFGE
+314 DVLFGE

-398 IPMLV
+398 IPILV
-403 SMGCGVPGVMAT
+403 GSGCGVPAVMAT
-415 RTIENEKDRRMT
+415 RAIEDQRDRRMT
-427 IMTTTF
+427 IMLCTF
-433 IPCGAKTPIIA
+433 IPCSAKAVIISM
-444 LIAGAFFPENSWVAP
+444 ITSTFFPDSVLMAP
-459 GAYFIG
+459 AMYFLGIAVIVLAG
-465 VGAIILSGL
+465 IA
-474 ILKKTA
+474 LKKTSA
-480 MFAGD
+480 FAGD
-485 PTPFVME
+485 PAPFVME
-492 LPIYHIPAWK
+492 LPAYHIPAMK
-502 NVIIHAWDRC
+502 GVIRHMWDRA
-512 KAFVQK
+512 KGFIIK
-518 AGTVIFVSSALIW
+518 AGTIIFAACVIIW
-531 FLSSYNWK
+531 FFSAFNASMEM
-539 VDSVEQN
+539 VDIE

-551 SIGNVAAPVFQPLGW
+551 AFGGAISWIFAPVGLGD
-566 GEWKPTMATITGLIA
+566 WKGAVAVISAEMA
-581 KENVVGTFGV
+581 KENAIGTLAVLNGV
-591 LYADGSSG
+591 AADA
-599 EDEAEKTEDS
+599 EDMEL
-609 PETQEMAPA
+609 MAGIA
-618 GRELQASL
+618 GM
-626 EEGSGESA
+626 
-634 AEAEEE
+634 
-640 EDEDEEIR
+640 
-648 ETGDRLVQAGA
+648 
-659 FTFLSAFSFMIF
+659 FTPIAAFSFMIL
-671 NLLCAPCFA
+671 NLFDPPCVV
-680 AMGAIRREM
+680 AMATIAREM
-689 NSAKWTFFA
+689 GDRKWAALA
-698 IGYMCALAY
+698 IGFQIMLGYGMAFVAY
-707 CLAFLIY
+707 NIGSWLFY
-714 QLGAWLY
+714 GA
-721 AEASFGIGQGI
+721 AFGIGQVLAI
-732 ALLLLLGLVYLVAKK
+732 VVSLAALWMIVRPAPKK
-747 PYTASK
+747 KEEILEGAGVKA

>member
-121 KSGDKIDIKK
+121 KSRDKIDIKK

-254 RIISSVLTKKHDGHA
+254 RIISSVLTKKHDCHA

-398 IPMLV
+398 IPILV
-403 SMGCGVPGVMAT
+403 GSGCGVPAVMAT
-415 RTIENEKDRRMT
+415 RTIEDQRDRRMT
-427 IMTTTF
+427 IMLCTF
-433 IPCGAKTPIIA
+433 IPCSAKAVIISM
-444 LIAGAFFPENSWVAP
+444 ITSTFFPDSVLMAP
-459 GAYFIG
+459 AMYFLGIAVIVLAG
-465 VGAIILSGL
+465 IA
-474 ILKKTA
+474 LKKTSA
-480 MFAGD
+480 FAGD
-485 PTPFVME
+485 PAPFVME
-492 LPIYHIPAWK
+492 LPAYHIPAMK
-502 NVIIHAWDRC
+502 GVIRHMWDRA
-512 KAFVQK
+512 KGFIIK
-518 AGTVIFVSSALIW
+518 AGTIIFAACVIIW
-531 FLSSYNWK
+531 FFSAFNASMEM
-539 VDSVEQN
+539 VDIE

-551 SIGNVAAPVFQPLGW
+551 AFGGAISWIFAPVGLGD
-566 GEWKPTMATITGLIA
+566 WKGAVAVISAEMA
-581 KENVVGTFGV
+581 KENAIGTLAVLNGV
-591 LYADGSSG
+591 AADA
-599 EDEAEKTEDS
+599 EDMEL
-609 PETQEMAPA
+609 MAGIA
-618 GRELQASL
+618 GM
-626 EEGSGESA
+626 
-634 AEAEEE
+634 
-640 EDEDEEIR
+640 
-648 ETGDRLVQAGA
+648 
-659 FTFLSAFSFMIF
+659 FTPIAAFSFMIL
-671 NLLCAPCFA
+671 NLFDPPCVV
-680 AMGAIRREM
+680 AMATIAREM
-689 NSAKWTFFA
+689 GDRKWAALA
-698 IGYMCALAY
+698 IGFQIMLGYGMAFVAY
-707 CLAFLIY
+707 NIGSWLFY
-714 QLGAWLY
+714 GA
-721 AEASFGIGQGI
+721 AFGIGQVLAI
-732 ALLLLLGLVYLVAKK
+732 VVSLAALWMIVRPAPKK
-747 PYTASK
+747 KEEILEGAGVKA

>member
-206 ERDHDATDALQLD
+206 ERDNDATDALQLD

-398 IPMLV
+398 IPILV
-403 SMGCGVPGVMAT
+403 GSGCGVPAVMAT
-415 RTIENEKDRRMT
+415 RTIEDQRDRRMT
-427 IMTTTF
+427 IMLCTF
-433 IPCGAKTPIIA
+433 IPCSAKAVIISM
-444 LIAGAFFPENSWVAP
+444 ITSTFFPDSVLMAP
-459 GAYFIG
+459 AMYFLGIAVIVLAG
-465 VGAIILSGL
+465 IA
-474 ILKKTA
+474 LKKTSA
-480 MFAGD
+480 FAGD
-485 PTPFVME
+485 PAPFVME
-492 LPIYHIPAWK
+492 LPAYHIPAMK
-502 NVIIHAWDRC
+502 GVIRHMWDRA
-512 KAFVQK
+512 KGFIIK
-518 AGTVIFVSSALIW
+518 AGTIIFAACVIIW
-531 FLSSYNWK
+531 FFSAFNASMEM
-539 VDSVEQN
+539 VDIE

-551 SIGNVAAPVFQPLGW
+551 AFGGAISWIFAPVGLGD
-566 GEWKPTMATITGLIA
+566 WKGAVAVISAEMA
-581 KENVVGTFGV
+581 KENAIGTLAVLNGV
-591 LYADGSSG
+591 AADA
-599 EDEAEKTEDS
+599 EDMEL
-609 PETQEMAPA
+609 MAGIA
-618 GRELQASL
+618 GM
-626 EEGSGESA
+626 
-634 AEAEEE
+634 
-640 EDEDEEIR
+640 
-648 ETGDRLVQAGA
+648 
-659 FTFLSAFSFMIF
+659 FTPIAAFSFMIL
-671 NLLCAPCFA
+671 NLFDPPCVV
-680 AMGAIRREM
+680 AMATIAREM
-689 NSAKWTFFA
+689 GDRKWAALA
-698 IGYMCALAY
+698 IGFQIMLGYGMAFVAY
-707 CLAFLIY
+707 NIGSWLFY
-714 QLGAWLY
+714 GA
-721 AEASFGIGQGI
+721 AFGIGQVLAI
-732 ALLLLLGLVYLVAKK
+732 VVSLAALWMIVRPAPKK
-747 PYTASK
+747 KEEILEGAGVKA

>member
-100 TQLIEIGLPVVMAV
+100 TQLIEIGLPVVTAV

-163 SGRKHC
+163 SGRKHR

-219 PKTLAHL
+219 PNTLAHL
-226 DTHIKDCEDEMD
+226 DTHIKDCEDEMN

-314 DVFFGE
+314 DVLFGE

-398 IPMLV
+398 IPILV
-403 SMGCGVPGVMAT
+403 GSGCGVPAVMAT
-415 RTIENEKDRRMT
+415 RTIEDQRDRRMT
-427 IMTTTF
+427 IMLCTF
-433 IPCGAKTPIIA
+433 IPCSAKAVIISM
-444 LIAGAFFPENSWVAP
+444 ITSTFFPDSVLMAP
-459 GAYFIG
+459 AMYFLGIAVIVLAG
-465 VGAIILSGL
+465 IA
-474 ILKKTA
+474 LKKTSA
-480 MFAGD
+480 FAGD
-485 PTPFVME
+485 PAPFVME
-492 LPIYHIPAWK
+492 LPAYHIPAMK
-502 NVIIHAWDRC
+502 GVIHHMWDRA
-512 KAFVQK
+512 KGFIIK
-518 AGTVIFVSSALIW
+518 AGTIIFAACVIIW
-531 FLSSYNWK
+531 FFSAFNASMEM
-539 VDSVEQN
+539 VDIE

-551 SIGNVAAPVFQPLGW
+551 AFGGAISWIFAPVGLGD
-566 GEWKPTMATITGLIA
+566 WKGAVAVISAEMA
-581 KENVVGTFGV
+581 KENAIGTLAVLNGV
-591 LYADGSSG
+591 AADA
-599 EDEAEKTEDS
+599 EDMEL
-609 PETQEMAPA
+609 MAGIA
-618 GRELQASL
+618 GM
-626 EEGSGESA
+626 
-634 AEAEEE
+634 
-640 EDEDEEIR
+640 
-648 ETGDRLVQAGA
+648 
-659 FTFLSAFSFMIF
+659 FTPIAAFSFMIL
-671 NLLCAPCFA
+671 NLFDPPCVV
-680 AMGAIRREM
+680 AMATIAREM
-689 NSAKWTFFA
+689 GDRKWAALA
-698 IGYMCALAY
+698 IGFQIMLGYGMAFVAY
-707 CLAFLIY
+707 NIGSWLFY
-714 QLGAWLY
+714 GA
-721 AEASFGIGQGI
+721 AFGIGQVLAI
-732 ALLLLLGLVYLVAKK
+732 VVSLAALWMIVRPAPKK
-747 PYTASK
+747 KEEILEGAGVKA

>member
-158 IEAAK
+158 IEATK

-398 IPMLV
+398 IPILV
-403 SMGCGVPGVMAT
+403 GSGCGVPAVMAT
-415 RTIENEKDRRMT
+415 RTIEDQRDRRMT
-427 IMTTTF
+427 IMLCTF
-433 IPCGAKTPIIA
+433 IPCSAKAVIISM
-444 LIAGAFFPENSWVAP
+444 ITSTFFPDSVLMAP
-459 GAYFIG
+459 AMYFLGIAVIVLAG
-465 VGAIILSGL
+465 IA
-474 ILKKTA
+474 LKKTSA
-480 MFAGD
+480 FAGD
-485 PTPFVME
+485 PAPFVME
-492 LPIYHIPAWK
+492 LPAYHIPAMK
-502 NVIIHAWDRC
+502 GVIRHMWDRA
-512 KAFVQK
+512 KGFIIK
-518 AGTVIFVSSALIW
+518 AGTIIFAACVIIW
-531 FLSSYNWK
+531 FFSAFNASMEM
-539 VDSVEQN
+539 VDIE
-546 DSMLA
+546 DSILA
-551 SIGNVAAPVFQPLGW
+551 AFGGAISWIFAPVGLGD
-566 GEWKPTMATITGLIA
+566 WKGAVAVISAEMA
-581 KENVVGTFGV
+581 KENAIGTLAVLNGV
-591 LYADGSSG
+591 AADA
-599 EDEAEKTEDS
+599 EDMEL
-609 PETQEMAPA
+609 MAGIA
-618 GRELQASL
+618 GM
-626 EEGSGESA
+626 
-634 AEAEEE
+634 
-640 EDEDEEIR
+640 
-648 ETGDRLVQAGA
+648 
-659 FTFLSAFSFMIF
+659 FTPIAAFSFMIL
-671 NLLCAPCFA
+671 NLFDPPCVV
-680 AMGAIRREM
+680 AMATIAREM
-689 NSAKWTFFA
+689 GDRKWAALA
-698 IGYMCALAY
+698 IGFQIMLGYGMAFVAY
-707 CLAFLIY
+707 NIGSWLFY
-714 QLGAWLY
+714 GA
-721 AEASFGIGQGI
+721 AFGIGQVLAI
-732 ALLLLLGLVYLVAKK
+732 VVSLAALWMIVRPAPKK
-747 PYTASK
+747 KEEILEGAGVKA

>member
-398 IPMLV
+398 IPILV
-403 SMGCGVPGVMAT
+403 GSGCGVPAVMAA
-415 RTIENEKDRRMT
+415 RTIEDQRDRRMT
-427 IMTTTF
+427 IMLCTF
-433 IPCGAKTPIIA
+433 IPCSAKAVIISM
-444 LIAGAFFPENSWVAP
+444 ITSTFFPDSVLMAP
-459 GAYFIG
+459 AMYFLGIAVIVLAG
-465 VGAIILSGL
+465 IA
-474 ILKKTA
+474 LKKTSA
-480 MFAGD
+480 FAGD
-485 PTPFVME
+485 PAPFVME
-492 LPIYHIPAWK
+492 LPAYHIPAMK
-502 NVIIHAWDRC
+502 GVIRHMWDRA
-512 KAFVQK
+512 KGFIIK
-518 AGTVIFVSSALIW
+518 AGTIIFAVCVIIW
-531 FLSSYNWK
+531 FFSAFNASMEM
-539 VDSVEQN
+539 VDIE

-551 SIGNVAAPVFQPLGW
+551 AFGGAISWIFAPVGLGD
-566 GEWKPTMATITGLIA
+566 WKGAVAVISAEMA
-581 KENVVGTFGV
+581 KENAIGTLAVLNGV
-591 LYADGSSG
+591 AADA
-599 EDEAEKTEDS
+599 EDMEL
-609 PETQEMAPA
+609 MAGIA
-618 GRELQASL
+618 GM
-626 EEGSGESA
+626 
-634 AEAEEE
+634 
-640 EDEDEEIR
+640 
-648 ETGDRLVQAGA
+648 
-659 FTFLSAFSFMIF
+659 FTPIAAFSFMIL
-671 NLLCAPCFA
+671 NLFDPPCVV
-680 AMGAIRREM
+680 AMATIAREM
-689 NSAKWTFFA
+689 GDRKWAALA
-698 IGYMCALAY
+698 IGFQIMLGYGMAFVAY
-707 CLAFLIY
+707 NIGSWLFY
-714 QLGAWLY
+714 GA
-721 AEASFGIGQGI
+721 AFGIGQVLAI
-732 ALLLLLGLVYLVAKK
+732 VVSLAALWMIVRPAPKK
-747 PYTASK
+747 KEEILEGAGVKA

>member
-326 AGLMEAI
+326 PGLMEAI

-398 IPMLV
+398 IPILV
-403 SMGCGVPGVMAT
+403 GSGCGVPAVMAT
-415 RTIENEKDRRMT
+415 RTIEDQRDRRMT
-427 IMTTTF
+427 IMLCTF
-433 IPCGAKTPIIA
+433 IPCSAKAVIISM
-444 LIAGAFFPENSWVAP
+444 ITSTFFPDSVLMAP
-459 GAYFIG
+459 AMYFLGIAVIVLAG
-465 VGAIILSGL
+465 IA
-474 ILKKTA
+474 LKKTSA
-480 MFAGD
+480 FAGD
-485 PTPFVME
+485 PAPFVME
-492 LPIYHIPAWK
+492 LPAYHIPAMK
-502 NVIIHAWDRC
+502 GVIRHMWDRA
-512 KAFVQK
+512 KGFIIK
-518 AGTVIFVSSALIW
+518 AGTIIFAACVIIW
-531 FLSSYNWK
+531 FFSAFNASMEM
-539 VDSVEQN
+539 VDIE

-551 SIGNVAAPVFQPLGW
+551 AFGGAISWIFAPVGLGD
-566 GEWKPTMATITGLIA
+566 WKGAVAVISAEMA
-581 KENVVGTFGV
+581 KENAIGTLAVLNGV
-591 LYADGSSG
+591 AADA
-599 EDEAEKTEDS
+599 EDMEL
-609 PETQEMAPA
+609 MAGIA
-618 GRELQASL
+618 GM
-626 EEGSGESA
+626 
-634 AEAEEE
+634 
-640 EDEDEEIR
+640 
-648 ETGDRLVQAGA
+648 
-659 FTFLSAFSFMIF
+659 FTPIAAFSFMIL
-671 NLLCAPCFA
+671 NLFDPPCVV
-680 AMGAIRREM
+680 AMATIAREM
-689 NSAKWTFFA
+689 GDRKWAALA
-698 IGYMCALAY
+698 IGFQIMLGYGMAFVAY
-707 CLAFLIY
+707 NIGSWLFY
-714 QLGAWLY
+714 GA
-721 AEASFGIGQGI
+721 AFGIGQVLAI
-732 ALLLLLGLVYLVAKK
+732 VVSLAALWMIVRPAPKK
-747 PYTASK
+747 KEEILEGAGVKA

>member
-180 AIAHIEESIHDKVD
+180 AIAHIEEFIHDKVD

-398 IPMLV
+398 IPILV
-403 SMGCGVPGVMAT
+403 GSGCGVPAVMAT
-415 RTIENEKDRRMT
+415 RTIEDQRDRRMT
-427 IMTTTF
+427 IMLCTF
-433 IPCGAKTPIIA
+433 IPCSAKAVIISM
-444 LIAGAFFPENSWVAP
+444 ITSTFFPDSVLMAP
-459 GAYFIG
+459 AMYFLGIAVIVLAG
-465 VGAIILSGL
+465 IA
-474 ILKKTA
+474 LKKTSA
-480 MFAGD
+480 FAGD
-485 PTPFVME
+485 PAPFVME
-492 LPIYHIPAWK
+492 LPAYHIPAMK
-502 NVIIHAWDRC
+502 GVIRHMWDRA
-512 KAFVQK
+512 KGFIIK
-518 AGTVIFVSSALIW
+518 AGTIIFAACVIIW
-531 FLSSYNWK
+531 FFSAFNASMEM
-539 VDSVEQN
+539 VDIE

-551 SIGNVAAPVFQPLGW
+551 AFGGAISWIFAPVGLGD
-566 GEWKPTMATITGLIA
+566 WKGAVAVISAEMA
-581 KENVVGTFGV
+581 KENAIGTLAVLNGV
-591 LYADGSSG
+591 AADA
-599 EDEAEKTEDS
+599 EDMEL
-609 PETQEMAPA
+609 MAGIA
-618 GRELQASL
+618 GM
-626 EEGSGESA
+626 
-634 AEAEEE
+634 
-640 EDEDEEIR
+640 
-648 ETGDRLVQAGA
+648 
-659 FTFLSAFSFMIF
+659 FTPIAAFSFMIL
-671 NLLCAPCFA
+671 NLFDPPCVV
-680 AMGAIRREM
+680 AMATIAREM
-689 NSAKWTFFA
+689 GDRKWAALA
-698 IGYMCALAY
+698 IGFQIMLGYGMAFVAY
-707 CLAFLIY
+707 NIGSWLFY
-714 QLGAWLY
+714 GA
-721 AEASFGIGQGI
+721 AFGIGQVLAI
-732 ALLLLLGLVYLVAKK
+732 VVSLAALWMIVRPAPKK
-747 PYTASK
+747 KEEILEGAGVKA

>member
-100 TQLIEIGLPVVMAV
+100 TQLIEIGLPVIMAV

-398 IPMLV
+398 IPILV
-403 SMGCGVPGVMAT
+403 GSGCGVPAVMAT
-415 RTIENEKDRRMT
+415 RTIEDQRDRRMT
-427 IMTTTF
+427 IMLCTF
-433 IPCGAKTPIIA
+433 IPCSAKAVIISM
-444 LIAGAFFPENSWVAP
+444 ITSTFFPDSVLMAP
-459 GAYFIG
+459 AMYFLGIAVIVLAG
-465 VGAIILSGL
+465 IA
-474 ILKKTA
+474 LKKTSA
-480 MFAGD
+480 FAGD
-485 PTPFVME
+485 PAPFVME
-492 LPIYHIPAWK
+492 LPAYHIPAMK
-502 NVIIHAWDRC
+502 GVIRHMWDRA
-512 KAFVQK
+512 KGFIIK
-518 AGTVIFVSSALIW
+518 AGTIIFAACVIIW
-531 FLSSYNWK
+531 FFSAFNASMEM
-539 VDSVEQN
+539 VDIE

-551 SIGNVAAPVFQPLGW
+551 AFGGAISWIFAPVGLGD
-566 GEWKPTMATITGLIA
+566 WKGAVAVISAEMA
-581 KENVVGTFGV
+581 KENAIGTLAVLNGV
-591 LYADGSSG
+591 AADA
-599 EDEAEKTEDS
+599 EDMEL
-609 PETQEMAPA
+609 MAGIA
-618 GRELQASL
+618 GM
-626 EEGSGESA
+626 
-634 AEAEEE
+634 
-640 EDEDEEIR
+640 
-648 ETGDRLVQAGA
+648 
-659 FTFLSAFSFMIF
+659 FTPIAAFSFMIL
-671 NLLCAPCFA
+671 NLFDPPCVV
-680 AMGAIRREM
+680 AMATIAREM
-689 NSAKWTFFA
+689 GDRKWAALA
-698 IGYMCALAY
+698 IGFQIMLGYGMAFVAY
-707 CLAFLIY
+707 NIGSWLFY
-714 QLGAWLY
+714 GA
-721 AEASFGIGQGI
+721 AFGIGQVLAI
-732 ALLLLLGLVYLVAKK
+732 VVSLAALWMIVRPAPKK
-747 PYTASK
+747 KEEILEGAGVKA

>member
-305 GTWATDWTN
+305 GTWATNWTN

-398 IPMLV
+398 IPILV
-403 SMGCGVPGVMAT
+403 GSGCGVPAVMAT
-415 RTIENEKDRRMT
+415 RTIEDQRDRRMT
-427 IMTTTF
+427 IMLCTF
-433 IPCGAKTPIIA
+433 IPCSAKAVIISM
-444 LIAGAFFPENSWVAP
+444 ITSTFFPDSVLMAP
-459 GAYFIG
+459 AMYFLGIAVIVLAG
-465 VGAIILSGL
+465 IA
-474 ILKKTA
+474 LKKTSA
-480 MFAGD
+480 FAGD
-485 PTPFVME
+485 PAPFVME
-492 LPIYHIPAWK
+492 LPAYHIPAMK
-502 NVIIHAWDRC
+502 GVIRHMWDRA
-512 KAFVQK
+512 KGFIIK
-518 AGTVIFVSSALIW
+518 AGTIIFAACVVIW
-531 FLSSYNWK
+531 FFSAFNASMEM
-539 VDSVEQN
+539 VDIE

-551 SIGNVAAPVFQPLGW
+551 AFGGAISWIFAPVGLGD
-566 GEWKPTMATITGLIA
+566 WKGAVAVISAEMA
-581 KENVVGTFGV
+581 KENAIGTLAVLNGV
-591 LYADGSSG
+591 AADA
-599 EDEAEKTEDS
+599 EDMEL
-609 PETQEMAPA
+609 MAGIA
-618 GRELQASL
+618 GM
-626 EEGSGESA
+626 
-634 AEAEEE
+634 
-640 EDEDEEIR
+640 
-648 ETGDRLVQAGA
+648 
-659 FTFLSAFSFMIF
+659 FTPIAAFSFMIL
-671 NLLCAPCFA
+671 NLFDPPCVV
-680 AMGAIRREM
+680 AMATIAREM
-689 NSAKWTFFA
+689 GDRKWAALA
-698 IGYMCALAY
+698 IGFQIMLGYGMAFVAY
-707 CLAFLIY
+707 NIGSWLFY
-714 QLGAWLY
+714 GA
-721 AEASFGIGQGI
+721 AFGIGQVLAI
-732 ALLLLLGLVYLVAKK
+732 VVSLAALWMIVRPAPKK
-747 PYTASK
+747 KEEILEGAGVKA